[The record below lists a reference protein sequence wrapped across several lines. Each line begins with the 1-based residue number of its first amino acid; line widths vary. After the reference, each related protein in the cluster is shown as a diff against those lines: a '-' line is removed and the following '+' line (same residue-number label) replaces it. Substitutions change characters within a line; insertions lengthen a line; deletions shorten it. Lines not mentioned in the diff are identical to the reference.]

1 MDASPANP
9 NDLKGSCLC
18 GSVTYRVQGPLEE
31 LVFCHCSRC
40 RKATGSAFQA
50 VAPIAESA
58 FELLS
63 GQADIRS
70 HESSPGVHRHFC
82 GACGSPLFSRRDF
95 MPGMLRLRVGT
106 LDTPLQID
114 PTMHIF
120 TASKA
125 PWFTIG
131 DAAPQ
136 YDTRPGE

>member
-1 MDASPANP
+1 LDVSPLP
-9 NDLKGSCLC
+9 SPDYLGSCLC

-31 LVFCHCSRC
+31 LVLCHCSRC

-63 GQADIRS
+63 GQVQLRS
-70 HESSPGVHRHFC
+70 YESSAGVHRYFC
-82 GACGSPLFSRRDF
+82 GGCGSPLYSRRDF
-95 MPGMLRLRVGT
+95 MPGLLRLRVGT
-106 LDTPLQID
+106 LDTPLQIS
-114 PTMHIF
+114 PAMHIF
-120 TASKA
+120 TGSKA